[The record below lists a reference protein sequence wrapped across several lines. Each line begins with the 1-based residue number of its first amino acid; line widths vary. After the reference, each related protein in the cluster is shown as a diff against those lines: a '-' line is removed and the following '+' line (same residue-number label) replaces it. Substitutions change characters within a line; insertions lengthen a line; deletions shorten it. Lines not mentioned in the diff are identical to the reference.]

1 MLKQQC
7 CGSGSESRITD
18 PKYWQATLFILGG
31 GQARQAKVKQGGR
44 RSSTAGR
51 GQAQRAGLKHS
62 RQGQARRAGVKKR
75 RSGVK
80 HSAGQGPRLQPRPNP
95 KAVLWI
101 RIWPWSWSFRPGRI
115 QIRYGKNFQDFGAVS
130 EKRCYLFYTV

>member
-1 MLKQQC
+1 MFSAVADNAKTAVL
-7 CGSGSESRITD
+7 RIWITD

-31 GQARQAKVKQGGR
+31 GQARQAKVKQGGQ

-51 GQAQRAGLKHS
+51 GQARRAGLKHS
-62 RQGQARRAGVKKR
+62 GQGSSTAGRGQETAVRGQARHGAGSKI
-75 RSGVK
+75 
-80 HSAGQGPRLQPRPNP
+80 AAE
-95 KAVLWI
+95 AVLWI

-130 EKRCYLFYTV
+130 EKTCYLFYTV